1 MLLTVQVLP
10 AKPRLLTLQANSFA
24 PQARCNADRQRYA
37 VNAKHRLAHSRQP
50 VHAQAAKEAHI
61 PGVTPAPET
70 PTWDPEGLLSRVPA
84 SGGHFARRERKQPA
98 GGEQASPGA
107 AYPPAGSSNAFKAQL
122 RNHITPIAEELA
134 QRGGIPAA
142 ERDLYDKTSLT
153 HSLEQDY
160 LPINMEQPGLS
171 IQSLEP
177 PVFTI
182 GNFMTSE
189 ECQQLAHA
197 AEATGLLK
205 QSKIGEGNVESGAV
219 SVNERRTSSTVLLEP
234 TVVEQNAQLQPMVVE
249 LQAKAQKL
257 LDIGAISS
265 GIQLSR
271 NAGTSTGSWTE
282 AVFDLCVLRLDS
294 CWEGTPPGQFCFES
308 LQVACYQ
315 PTQHFLQHEDAFPPT
330 FVKQSRF
337 QRQATLLVY
346 LNDVDQGG
354 VTHFDR
360 LGLSIKPQ
368 CGKALLFFPA
378 FSDGTPDPRT
388 VHTAQSPDSVKWVTQ
403 VWIAGGHP
411 RNGPNQGMFAGTTT
425 SPGPLASSASSSS
438 SSSSSAAAGTD
449 DDVESKI
456 LSTRRKKGV
465 KGKGAKGKPLN
476 KPVKKGFS

>member
-1 MLLTVQVLP
+1 MPPTVQVLP
-10 AKPRLLTLQANSFA
+10 AELCILTVHANGLA
-24 PQARCNADRQRYA
+24 PQARCNPHRQRYI
-37 VNAKHRLAHSRQP
+37 VNAKHCPAPSRQP
-50 VHAQAAKEAHI
+50 VGTQAAKEAHI
-61 PGVTPAPET
+61 PAVTPAPEI

-84 SGGHFARRERKQPA
+84 SGGHFAERERKQPA
-98 GGEQASPGA
+98 GGSPASPGA

-122 RNHITPIAEELA
+122 RNHVTPIAEELP

-160 LPINMEQPGLS
+160 LPVNMDQPGLS

-177 PVFTI
+177 PVFTVD
-182 GNFMTSE
+182 NFMTSE
-189 ECQQLAHA
+189 ECQQLAQA

-234 TVVEQNAQLQPMVVE
+234 TVVEQNAELQPMVVQ

-257 LDIGAISS
+257 LDIGGWTA
-265 GIQLSR
+265 
-271 NAGTSTGSWTE
+271 AG
-282 AVFDLCVLRLDS
+282 RLP
-294 CWEGTPPGQFCFES
+294 PPGQFCFES

-315 PTQHFLQHEDAFPPT
+315 PGQHFLQHEDAFPPN
-330 FVKQSRF
+330 FVRQNRF

-354 VTHFDR
+354 MTHFDR
-360 LGLSIKPQ
+360 LGVSIKPQ

-411 RNGPNQGMFAGTTT
+411 RNGPSHGMSAVT
-425 SPGPLASSASSSS
+425 SSSSDPLASSTP
-438 SSSSSAAAGTD
+438 SSASPAAVGTD
-449 DDVESKI
+449 DDLEGRI
-456 LSTRRKKGV
+456 LSTR
-465 KGKGAKGKPLN
+465 
-476 KPVKKGFS
+476 